1 MIARALISTGL
12 VASLLLAC
20 GSSSDSE
27 FGDGSSGGS
36 SGASGSGG
44 LIPGSSGG
52 GGGATGPNGFIGQAC
67 ATSNASG
74 QAEPVSLVFMV
85 DRSGSMK
92 FNPQPNPKW
101 DSVLAGL
108 KAFFADQRS
117 AGLSASTQVF
127 PQFVGNDACNVGGY
141 SSPLVAMTALP
152 DAAGALGGSLD
163 ANGPNKDFATPTVPA
178 LKGAVAQAQQV
189 RAQGKK
195 VAVVLVTDGEPNGCS
210 SNVQS
215 SATAAGAGLPDIRTY
230 VIGVGNQLAN
240 LNSIAVGGGSTKA
253 VLISDATP
261 AQITSD
267 LVAALGEIRKQ
278 ALSCD
283 YALPAP
289 PSGEQLDTGK
299 VNVQWTPS
307 GAAARALDYNADCT
321 GGAGWHYDNP
331 SAPARILI
339 CPQSCTEVLG
349 NAQGKIDIIFGCKTQ
364 GGSPK

>member
-1 MIARALISTGL
+1 MIRRALFSFGLIS
-12 VASLLLAC
+12 ALLLAC
-20 GSSSDSE
+20 GSSTDSE
-27 FGDGSSGGS
+27 FGDGSNGS
-36 SGASGSGG
+36 SGGASGSGG
-44 LIPGSSGG
+44 LIPGSSSGG
-52 GGGATGPNGFIGQAC
+52 GTAGPNGFIGQAC

-108 KAFFADQRS
+108 KAFFADPRS

-127 PQFVGNDACNVGGY
+127 PQLVGNDECNVGGY
-141 SSPLVAMTALP
+141 SAPLVAMTALP
-152 DAAGALGGSLD
+152 DAAGALGTSLD
-163 ANGPNKDFATPTVPA
+163 ANGPNKSFATPTVPA
-178 LKGAVAQAQQV
+178 LKGAVAQAQQL

-195 VAVVLVTDGEPNGCS
+195 VAVVLVTDGAPNGCS

-215 SATAAGAGLPDIRTY
+215 SALAAGAGLPDIRTY

-289 PSGEQLDTGK
+289 PNGEQLDTGK
-299 VNVQWTPS
+299 VNVQWTPA
-307 GAAARALDYNADCT
+307 GAAARALDYNADCA
-321 GGAGWHYDNP
+321 GGAGWYYDNP
-331 SAPARILI
+331 SAPARIVI
-339 CPQSCTEVLG
+339 CPQSCNEVLG

-364 GGSPK
+364 GGAPK